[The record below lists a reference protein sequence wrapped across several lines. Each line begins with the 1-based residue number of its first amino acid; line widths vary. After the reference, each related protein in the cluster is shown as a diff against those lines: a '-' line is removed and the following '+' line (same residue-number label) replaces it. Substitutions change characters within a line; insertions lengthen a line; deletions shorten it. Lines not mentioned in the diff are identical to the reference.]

1 MAFNLGDYVT
11 VNERLIMALK
21 AHPKLRIQETSATVE
36 QYANQI
42 VLICTVTV
50 WRDDTD
56 PLPVIASAQESL
68 PGTTPFTRHS
78 ERMVGFT
85 SALGRALGYM
95 GFGIDKSIA
104 SQHEVQARQPS
115 EVPDVNPFPSTPE
128 QEQRLAV
135 SRIVE
140 KEANKKKAASG
151 NGPITE
157 PQTKMIK
164 IQAKRAGL
172 TDDAS
177 LLLLCQDA
185 LNKDLTSIE
194 ELTKFE
200 ASKVIEELLKQVA
213 DKQREVTDPF

>member
-1 MAFNLGDYVT
+1 
-11 VNERLIMALK
+11 
-21 AHPKLRIQETSATVE
+21 
-36 QYANQI
+36 
-42 VLICTVTV
+42 
-50 WRDDTD
+50 
-56 PLPVIASAQESL
+56 
-68 PGTTPFTRHS
+68 
-78 ERMVGFT
+78 
-85 SALGRALGYM
+85 M

-151 NGPITE
+151 NGPVTE

-177 LLLLCQDA
+177 LLLLCQDT